1 MIFSAVILVAILSC
15 ADAVERLTYPC
26 HRLAQAPVI
35 DGNINDA
42 AWKNIPEATGFFI
55 FKSGGSEKYAVEK
68 QTSFKAG
75 WTADAVYI
83 VVRAEESAPE
93 KMIAMEKDGG
103 ALWSEDSIEVFLFPT
118 GAPAYTQL
126 IANSAGSRWNGR
138 IASMSVAGWEAKAV
152 VGKTEWVLE
161 LCIPFAVLA
170 AKPPKEGDEW
180 PVNVARNIRT
190 GPADEYYT
198 CWPPLR
204 TGFHD
209 VANFGR
215 FGFKG
220 LAADMAVDEEKEL
233 NAAFNAVYFPDMHER
248 MKKLAGLAK
257 KYEQELGEA
266 QKTENQRIEAEKLL
280 QIWGQVAR
288 LAAQSNPDYVELKS
302 VRGNCIGLPQRSED
316 CIARGMLE
324 MMFKE

>member
-1 MIFSAVILVAILSC
+1 MNNIIKMIFSAVVLVAIVSC

-35 DGNINDA
+35 DGNMNDA

-93 KMIAMEKDGG
+93 KMTATAKDGLE
-103 ALWSEDSIEVFLFPT
+103 LWSEDSIELFFFPP

-126 IANSAGSRWNGR
+126 IANSVGSRYHGWTN
-138 IASMSVAGWEAKAV
+138 IKTWEAKAV

-220 LAADMAVDEEKEL
+220 LATDMVIDEEKEI
-233 NAAFNAVYFPDMHER
+233 NTAYFCDVHKE

-266 QKTENQRIEAEKLL
+266 QKMENQRAEAEKLL

-316 CIARGMLE
+316 CIARGILE

>member
-1 MIFSAVILVAILSC
+1 MDIIKTIFAAVALVAVVSC

-26 HRLAQAPVI
+26 HRLAQAPVL
-35 DGNINDA
+35 DGKPEDE

-83 VVRAEESAPE
+83 VVRAEESTPE
-93 KMIAMEKDGG
+93 KMIATAKDDAG
-103 ALWSEDSIEVFLFPT
+103 LWHEDSIEVFLFPA

-126 IANSAGSRWNGR
+126 IANSVGSRDHGWTN
-138 IASMSVAGWEAKAV
+138 IKTWEAKAV

-161 LCIPFAVLA
+161 LCIPFMVLA
-170 AKPPKEGDEW
+170 AKTPKEGDEW
-180 PVNVARNIRT
+180 PVNVARNILT
-190 GPADEYYT
+190 GPKEERCT
-198 CWPPLR
+198 CWPLLR

-215 FGFKG
+215 FAFKG
-220 LAADMAVDEEKEL
+220 LAADMVVAEENEI
-233 NAAFNAVYFPDMHER
+233 NAAYFRDMHEG
-248 MKKLAGLAK
+248 MKKLAGMAE

-266 QKTENQRIEAEKLL
+266 QKMENQRAAAENLMQK
-280 QIWGQVAR
+280 WEQVVK
-288 LAAQSNPDYVELKS
+288 LAAQSKPDYVELNS
-302 VRGNCIGLPQRSED
+302 VRRNCIGLPQRSED

-324 MMFKE
+324 MLFKE